1 MAKNYY
7 GSICLTDLL
16 NKAKEKHEAFAKSEK
31 NGKIYVKV
39 NIWVHDEPDKYD
51 NVAAIQVPAKE
62 KDNRFYIGNLKESE
76 YKEPEITDDDVDDL
90 PEPND
95 LPF

>member
-1 MAKNYY
+1 MSKSYY

-16 NKAKEKHEAFAKSEK
+16 NKAKEKHEAFTKSEK
-31 NGKIYVKV
+31 NSKLYCKIK
-39 NIWVHDEPDKYD
+39 IWFHDEPDKYD

-76 YKEPEITDDDVDDL
+76 YKEPEITDEDVDDL
-90 PEPND
+90 PEPD
-95 LPF
+95 DFQF

>member
-1 MAKNYY
+1 MSKSYY

-16 NKAKEKHEAFAKSEK
+16 NKAKEKHEAFTKSEK
-31 NGKIYVKV
+31 NSKRYCKIK
-39 NIWVHDEPDKYD
+39 IWFHDEPDKYD

-76 YKEPEITDDDVDDL
+76 YKEPEITDEDVDDL
-90 PEPND
+90 PETDD
-95 LPF
+95 LLF

>member
-1 MAKNYY
+1 MSKSFY

-16 NKAKEKHEAFAKSEK
+16 NKAKERHEAFTKSEK

-39 NIWVHDEPDKYD
+39 NIWLHDEPDKFD

-62 KDNRFYIGNLKESE
+62 KENRFYIGNLKESE
-76 YKEPEITDDDVDDL
+76 YKEPEITNDDIQNLPEEDDL
-90 PEPND
+90 P
-95 LPF
+95 F

>member
-1 MAKNYY
+1 MSKSYY

-16 NKAKEKHEAFAKSEK
+16 NKAKEKHEAFTKSEK
-31 NGKIYVKV
+31 NSKLYCKIK
-39 NIWVHDEPDKYD
+39 IWFHDEPDKYD

-62 KDNRFYIGNLKESE
+62 KDNRFYIGNLKKSE
-76 YKEPEITDDDVDDL
+76 YKEPEITDEDVDDL
-90 PEPND
+90 PEPDD